1 MPSLVK
7 HKFVPMRYF
16 GAFLCV
22 ELALEKKENILPNDS
37 INQATLDDTMSV
49 GDRAPIHQQSL

>member
-7 HKFVPMRYF
+7 YKFVPMRDF
-16 GAFLCV
+16 AAFVCV

-37 INQATLDDTMSV
+37 INQATLDV
-49 GDRAPIHQQSL
+49 CG